1 LSLAPETEITE
12 MLFRILFSIL
22 LLTLIVL
29 LSYWQNIN
37 LEKVFTWSFV
47 RGFIQILLMAS
58 ILIVIFEL
66 RDLLI
71 LYGVLLFMCVFA
83 AYTAK
88 NRFPYPNIFKLE
100 LVAITTASIFVMVIV
115 TTPILTIDST
125 PISIIE
131 REGTYIIPM
140 GGMVIANVMVMT
152 TIVLERLIAD
162 IKKSKGTIEA
172 ALSLGD
178 SSWNSV
184 KPILKES
191 FRAGLLPTTNRV
203 AVLGIVTIP
212 GLMSGMIIGG
222 VNPVIA
228 AIYQVIIFLMILSA
242 GFIGEIMIGFLFIKE
257 LFTSEDQLKISWFN
271 PK

>member
-1 LSLAPETEITE
+1 MSIPTETEIME

-29 LSYWQNIN
+29 LAYWQEIN
-37 LEKVFTWSFV
+37 LEKTFIWSFA

-58 ILIVIFEL
+58 ILIIIFEL

-71 LYGVLLFMCVFA
+71 LFGVLILMCVFA

-88 NRFPYPNIFKLE
+88 NRFPYPNIFRLE
-100 LVAITTASIFVMVIV
+100 LIAITTASIFVMVIV
-115 TTPILTIDST
+115 TIPIHTINST

-131 REGTYIIPM
+131 RQGTYIIPM

-162 IKKSKGTIEA
+162 IKKSRGAIEA

-178 SSWNSV
+178 TTWNSV

-228 AIYQVIIFLMILSA
+228 SVYQVIIFLMILSA
-242 GFIGEIMIGFLFIKE
+242 GFIGEILIGFLFVRE
-257 LFTSEDQLKISWFN
+257 LFTPEDQLKNSWLN
-271 PK
+271 S

>member
-1 LSLAPETEITE
+1 LSLPTETEILE
-12 MLFRILFSIL
+12 MIVRIAFSIL
-22 LLTLIVL
+22 LLTLIVIL
-29 LSYWQNIN
+29 AYWQKVN
-37 LEKVFTWSFV
+37 LERAFIWSFT
-47 RGFIQILLMAS
+47 RGFVQILIMAS
-58 ILIVIFEL
+58 ILMIIFEL
-66 RDLLI
+66 RDIII

-100 LVAITTASIFVMVIV
+100 LIAITVASIFVMVIV
-115 TTPILTIDST
+115 TTPLFTIDST

-131 REGTYIIPM
+131 RQGTYIIPM

-152 TIVLERLIAD
+152 TIVLERLISD
-162 IKKSKGTIEA
+162 IKKSRGTIEA

-178 SSWNSV
+178 SAWNSV
-184 KPILKES
+184 KPIIKES
-191 FRAGLLPTTNRV
+191 FRAGLVPTTNRV

-242 GFIGEIMIGFLFIKE
+242 GFIGEIIIGFLIVKE
-257 LFTSEDQLKISWFN
+257 LFTTENQLKISWLN
-271 PK
+271 S

>member
-1 LSLAPETEITE
+1 MVLPTETEILE
-12 MLFRILFSIL
+12 MIFRILFSIF

-29 LSYWQNIN
+29 LAYWQKIN
-37 LEKVFTWSFV
+37 LERVFIWSFT
-47 RGFIQILLMAS
+47 RGFVQILLMAA

-66 RDLLI
+66 RDITI
-71 LYGVLLFMCVFA
+71 LFGVLLFMCVFA

-100 LVAITTASIFVMVIV
+100 LVAITTASIFVMIIV
-115 TTPILTIDST
+115 TIPIIIIDST

-131 REGTYIIPM
+131 RQGTYIIPM

-162 IKKSKGTIEA
+162 IKKSRGAIEA

-178 SSWNSV
+178 SAWNSV
-184 KPILKES
+184 KPILKDS
-191 FRAGLLPTTNRV
+191 LRAGLLPTTNRV

-222 VNPVIA
+222 ENPVIA

-242 GFIGEIMIGFLFIKE
+242 GFIGEILIGFLFIKE
-257 LFTSEDQLKISWFN
+257 LFTPEDQLRISWLN
-271 PK
+271 D

>member
-1 LSLAPETEITE
+1 MSLPTETEIFE
-12 MLFRILFSIL
+12 MLFRIIISVL

-29 LSYWQNIN
+29 LSYWQKIKM
-37 LEKVFTWSFV
+37 EKIFIWSFT
-47 RGFIQILLMAS
+47 RGFVQILLMAS
-58 ILIVIFEL
+58 ALIIIFEL
-66 RDLLI
+66 RDMLI

-100 LVAITTASIFVMVIV
+100 LIAITTGSIIVMVIV
-115 TTPILTIDST
+115 TIL
-125 PISIIE
+125 PIIE

-152 TIVLERLIAD
+152 TIVLERMISD
-162 IKKSKGTIEA
+162 IKKSRGVIEA

-178 SSWNSV
+178 SAWNSI

-191 FRAGLLPTTNRV
+191 FQAGLLPTTNRV

-222 VNPVIA
+222 MNPIIA
-228 AIYQVIIFLMILSA
+228 AIYQVIIFLMILTA
-242 GFIGEIMIGFLFIKE
+242 GFIGEILIGFLFIKE
-257 LFTSEDQLKISWFN
+257 LFTPEDQLRISWFN
-271 PK
+271 T

>member
-1 LSLAPETEITE
+1 MSDLLTETEIVE
-12 MLFRILFSIL
+12 MLFRIVFSIL
-22 LLTLIVL
+22 LLALIVI
-29 LSYWQNIN
+29 LSYWQKIN
-37 LEKVFTWSFV
+37 LEKAFIWSFI
-47 RGFIQILLMAS
+47 RGFVQILLMAS
-58 ILIVIFEL
+58 ILIFIFEL

-71 LYGVLLFMCVFA
+71 LFGVLLFMCFFA

-100 LVAITTASIFVMVIV
+100 LIAITTASIFVMLIV
-115 TTPILTIDST
+115 TTPILTFEKT
-125 PISIIE
+125 PLSIIV

-162 IKKSKGTIEA
+162 VKKSRGSIEA

-178 SSWNSV
+178 STWNSV
-184 KPILKES
+184 KPVLKES
-191 FRAGLLPTTNRV
+191 FRAGLIPTTNRV

-222 VNPVIA
+222 VNPIVA

-242 GFIGEIMIGFLFIKE
+242 GFIGEILIGFLFIKE
-257 LFTSEDQLKISWFN
+257 LFTSEDQLKLSWLN
-271 PK
+271 H

>member
-1 LSLAPETEITE
+1 MALPTETELLE
-12 MLFRILFSIL
+12 MVFRILFSVL

-29 LSYWQNIN
+29 LAYWQKVN
-37 LEKVFTWSFV
+37 LEKAFIWSFS
-47 RGFIQILLMAS
+47 RGFVQILLMAS
-58 ILIVIFEL
+58 ILIFIFEL
-66 RDLLI
+66 RDIII
-71 LYGVLLFMCVFA
+71 LYGVLLFMCIFA

-88 NRFPYPNIFKLE
+88 NRFPYPNIFRLE
-100 LVAITTASIFVMVIV
+100 LIAITTASIFVMVIV

-131 REGTYIIPM
+131 RQGTYIIPM

-162 IKKSKGTIEA
+162 IKKSRGAIEA

-178 SSWNSV
+178 SAWNSV
-184 KPILKES
+184 KPILKDS

-242 GFIGEIMIGFLFIKE
+242 GFIGEILIGFLFVKE
-257 LFTSEDQLKISWFN
+257 LFTPEDQLKISWLN
-271 PK
+271 D

>member
-1 LSLAPETEITE
+1 MSFPTETEITT
-12 MLFRILFSIL
+12 MIISITFSIL
-22 LLTLIVL
+22 LLTLLVL
-29 LSYWQNIN
+29 LSYWQKIKM
-37 LEKVFTWSFV
+37 EKAFIWSFG

-58 ILIVIFEL
+58 VLILIFEL
-66 RDLLI
+66 KELLI
-71 LYGVLLFMCVFA
+71 LYSVLLFMCVFA

-100 LVAITTASIFVMVIV
+100 LIAITTGSIIVMVFV
-115 TTPILTIDST
+115 TSFPPQTPIIVQ
-125 PISIIE
+125 
-131 REGTYIIPM
+131 EGTYIIPM

-152 TIVLERLIAD
+152 TIVLERIIAD
-162 IKKSKGTIEA
+162 VKKSRGVIEA

-222 VNPVIA
+222 VNPIVA
-228 AIYQVIIFLMILSA
+228 AVYQVVIFLMILSA
-242 GFIGEIMIGFLFIKE
+242 GFIGEILIGFLFVKE
-257 LFTSEDQLKISWFN
+257 LFTTEDQLKNSWFER
-271 PK
+271 

>member
-1 LSLAPETEITE
+1 MSVPTETEIFE
-12 MLFRILFSIL
+12 MLLRIVFSIL

-29 LSYWQNIN
+29 LAYWQKVN
-37 LEKVFTWSFV
+37 LEKAFIWSFT
-47 RGFIQILLMAS
+47 RGFVQILLMAS
-58 ILIVIFEL
+58 ILLIIFEL
-66 RDLLI
+66 KNLLI

-83 AYTAK
+83 AFTAK

-100 LVAITTASIFVMVIV
+100 LIAITTASIFVMVIV
-115 TTPILTIDST
+115 TIPILTIDT
-125 PISIIE
+125 KPISIIE
-131 REGTYIIPM
+131 RQGTYIIPM

-162 IKKSKGTIEA
+162 IKKSRGAIEA

-184 KPILKES
+184 KPIVKES

-222 VNPVIA
+222 VSPIIA

-242 GFIGEIMIGFLFIKE
+242 GFIGEILIGFLFIKE
-257 LFTSEDQLKISWFN
+257 LFTSEDQLKISWLN
-271 PK
+271 

>member
-1 LSLAPETEITE
+1 MSLPTETEILE
-12 MLFRILFSIL
+12 MLVRIAFSIL
-22 LLTLIVL
+22 LLTLIVVL
-29 LSYWQNIN
+29 AYWQKLY
-37 LEKVFTWSFV
+37 LERVFIWSFA
-47 RGFIQILLMAS
+47 RGFVQILLMAS
-58 ILIVIFEL
+58 ILIIIFEL
-66 RDLLI
+66 RDIII
-71 LYGVLLFMCVFA
+71 LYGVLLFMCIFA

-100 LVAITTASIFVMVIV
+100 FIAITTASISVMVLV
-115 TTPILTIDST
+115 TSPLIMIGST

-131 REGTYIIPM
+131 RQGTYIIPM

-162 IKKSKGTIEA
+162 IKKSRGAIEA

-178 SSWNSV
+178 SAWNSM
-184 KPILKES
+184 KPIIKES
-191 FRAGLLPTTNRV
+191 FRAGLIPTTNRV

-242 GFIGEIMIGFLFIKE
+242 GFIGEIIIGFLIVKE
-257 LFTSEDQLKISWFN
+257 LFTTEDQLKISWLN
-271 PK
+271 S

>member
-1 LSLAPETEITE
+1 
-12 MLFRILFSIL
+12 M
-22 LLTLIVL
+22 
-29 LSYWQNIN
+29 
-37 LEKVFTWSFV
+37 EKIFIWSFT
-47 RGFIQILLMAS
+47 RGFVQILLMAS
-58 ILIVIFEL
+58 VLIFIFEL
-66 RDLLI
+66 RDMLI

-100 LVAITTASIFVMVIV
+100 LIAITTGSIIVMVIV
-115 TTPILTIDST
+115 TTLP
-125 PISIIE
+125 IIE

-152 TIVLERLIAD
+152 TIVLERIIAD
-162 IKKSKGTIEA
+162 IKKSRGVIEA

-178 SSWNSV
+178 SAWNSI

-191 FRAGLLPTTNRV
+191 FQAGLLPTTNRV

-222 VNPVIA
+222 MNPIIA
-228 AIYQVIIFLMILSA
+228 AIYQVIIFLMILAA
-242 GFIGEIMIGFLFIKE
+242 GFIGEILIGFLFIKE
-257 LFTSEDQLKISWFN
+257 LFTPEDQLRISWFN
-271 PK
+271 T